1 MTLDRRFIKSMIRE
15 LELVVCDK
23 KTVVDFITR
32 FYMLYDNMPSHL
44 DSNTIILIEEFE
56 DKLGYFQP
64 DAAVRDLDD
73 HLINEKQVRTYASM
87 LLDKLN

>member
-15 LELVVCDK
+15 LELVACDK